1 MKMNKVA
8 LSVLTVCIGFSG
20 FAVASYDDN
29 DSYDYS
35 SYESDSY
42 ASTDTDS
49 GEEYNSYDEPVDG
62 SYDGYVD
69 DSYDEP
75 VEDSSDDSYEDDNTE
90 YDTKDEHSDY
100 KHEEHSGDDDE
111 NDADSKQR
119 LALNLVGKGDM
130 YEMDVPDI
138 DGDEQPDPAFCFDVD
153 LKEIAT
159 GELVGTATDCLSNI
173 EDGPNGGLQLVGT
186 TFFKFPNGTI
196 VTRGDTTVQ
205 PVNKPIVTPEGE
217 EITHITGASSDE
229 NAVIKTSG
237 DFAWYQGTVR
247 LSGMVNLTDF
257 GGGVGDPIFFDCLFV
272 LNLEKIEFKR
282 PYWYDWYKERYNR
295 DHNWRHHGH
304 RHYDDRDSSDDSDK
318 DKGDSSD
325 YSIGYGSHSGYWR

>member
-20 FAVASYDDN
+20 FAVASDDEY

-42 ASTDTDS
+42 TNTDTDNDS
-49 GEEYNSYDEPVDG
+49 GDEYNSYDG
-62 SYDGYVD
+62 S
-69 DSYDEP
+69 
-75 VEDSSDDSYEDDNTE
+75 VEDSSDDSYKDEDDAGDDNTE

-100 KHEEHSGDDDE
+100 KQKEHSGDED
-111 NDADSKQR
+111 DADSKQR
-119 LALNLVGKGDM
+119 LALNLVGKGEM

-173 EDGPNGGLQLVGT
+173 DNGPNGGLQLVGT
-186 TFFKFPNGTI
+186 TFFNFPNGQI
-196 VTRGDTTVQ
+196 VTRGNTTVQ
-205 PVNKPIVTPEGE
+205 QANEPIVTPDGE
-217 EITHITGASSDE
+217 KITHITGASSDE

-237 DFAWYQGTVR
+237 DFAWYQGSVR

-257 GGGVGDPIFFDCLFV
+257 GGGVGEPIFFDCLFV

-282 PYWYDWYKERYNR
+282 PYWYDWYKERYGR
-295 DHNWRHHGH
+295 DYNWKHHSH
-304 RHYDDRDSSDDSDK
+304 RHYDSSDDSDSSDDYEK
-318 DKGDSSD
+318 DEDDSSD
-325 YSIGYGSHSGYWR
+325 KHKGYGSHSGYWR

>member
-8 LSVLTVCIGFSG
+8 LSVLTVCIGISG
-20 FAVASYDDN
+20 FAVASYDEY

-35 SYESDSY
+35 SYESDNY

-49 GEEYNSYDEPVDG
+49 GDEYNSYDEPDDNY
-62 SYDGYVD
+62 YDDYVD
-69 DSYDEP
+69 
-75 VEDSSDDSYEDDNTE
+75 DSSDDSYKEYDDTGDDNTE
-90 YDTKDEHSDY
+90 YDSKDEHSDY
-100 KHEEHSGDDDE
+100 KHKDHSGDD
-111 NDADSKQR
+111 DADSKQR

-130 YEMDVPDI
+130 YEMSVPDI

-159 GELVGTATDCLSNI
+159 GDLVGTATDCLSNI
-173 EDGPNGGLQLVGT
+173 EDGPNGGIQLVGT

-196 VTRGDTTVQ
+196 VTRGNTTVQ

-237 DFAWYQGTVR
+237 DFAWYRGTVR

-272 LNLEKIEFKR
+272 LNLEKIKFKR

-295 DHNWRHHGH
+295 DYNWRHHGH
-304 RHYDDRDSSDDSDK
+304 RHYDDRDSSGDSDEG
-318 DKGDSSD
+318 KGDRSD
-325 YSIGYGSHSGYWR
+325 YHRGYGSHSGYWH

>member
-20 FAVASYDDN
+20 FAAASYDEN

-49 GEEYNSYDEPVDG
+49 GEEYNSYDEPVD
-62 SYDGYVD
+62 
-69 DSYDEP
+69 DSYDES
-75 VEDSSDDSYEDDNTE
+75 VEDSSDDSYEEYDDTGDE
-90 YDTKDEHSDY
+90 DTDYDTKDEHSDY
-100 KHEEHSGDDDE
+100 KHKKHSDDDD
-111 NDADSKQR
+111 DADSKQR
-119 LALNLVGKGDM
+119 LALNLVGKGEM

-159 GELVGTATDCLSNI
+159 GDLVGTATDCLSNI

-205 PVNKPIVTPEGE
+205 PANKPIVTPEGE

-237 DFAWYQGTVR
+237 DFAWYRGTVR

-257 GGGVGDPIFFDCLFV
+257 GGGVGEPIFFDCLFI
-272 LNLEKIEFKR
+272 LDLEKIKFKR

-304 RHYDDRDSSDDSDK
+304 RHYGDRDSSDDSDEGK
-318 DKGDSSD
+318 VHSSD
-325 YSIGYGSHSGYWR
+325 YHRGYGSHSGYWR

>member
-1 MKMNKVA
+1 MYR
-8 LSVLTVCIGFSG
+8 LFRFCYSVKRYIC
-20 FAVASYDDN
+20 AYDDSPYESDKYASSDSGN
-29 DSYDYS
+29 DSYGDS
-35 SYESDSY
+35 DNNNKSYD
-42 ASTDTDS
+42 
-49 GEEYNSYDEPVDG
+49 DEPVDDSAND
-62 SYDGYVD
+62 SYKDEDD
-69 DSYDEP
+69 DSKDEHTNYDQDKHSDDDKD
-75 VEDSSDDSYEDDNTE
+75 DSSDT
-90 YDTKDEHSDY
+90 
-100 KHEEHSGDDDE
+100 
-111 NDADSKQR
+111 KQR

-173 EDGPNGGLQLVGT
+173 ENGPNGGLQLVGT
-186 TFFKFPNGTI
+186 TFFNLPNGQI
-196 VTRGDTTVQ
+196 VTRGNTTVQ
-205 PVNKPIVTPEGE
+205 QANEPIVTPDGE

-272 LNLEKIEFKR
+272 IDLEKIKFKR
-282 PYWYDWYKERYNR
+282 PYWYDWYKERYGR
-295 DHNWRHHGH
+295 DYNWRHHSH
-304 RHYDDRDSSDDSDK
+304 RHYESSDKSESSDSSDSSDDYEK
-318 DKGDSSD
+318 DEDDSSD
-325 YSIGYGSHSGYWR
+325 KHKGYGSHSGYWR